1 MPIVGSFAGASA
13 RSYGLGAGALALDG
27 FYQIATTT
35 LATTA
40 ASIEF
45 TSIPQTYTHL
55 QIRGIARFSGATA
68 SDNMRLTFN
77 SDTSAVYANH
87 LLLGTGA
94 SAVSGNDIGLTYSL
108 ISTTPAASTSA
119 NIFDASV
126 LDILDYGNTNKFK
139 TIRNLTGY
147 DANGSGYAGFWSG
160 LWRSTSAVTSVKLTS
175 GSGNFV
181 QYSSFALYGIKG

>member
-13 RSYGLGAGALALDG
+13 RAYGLGAGVTGPGD
-27 FYQIATTT
+27 FESIATVSVTS
-35 LATTA
+35 AVP
-40 ASIEF
+40 SIEF
-45 TSIPQTYTHL
+45 TSIPSNFTHL

-87 LLLGTGA
+87 LLLGTGS
-94 SAVSGNDIGLTYSL
+94 SAVSGNDVGLTYSL
-108 ISTTPAASTSA
+108 ISTTPGASTSA
-119 NIFDASV
+119 NIFDAFV

-139 TIRNLTGY
+139 TTRNLTGY
-147 DANGSGYAGFWSG
+147 DGNGSGYAGFWSG

-181 QYSSFALYGIKG
+181 QYSSLALYGVKA

>member
-94 SAVSGNDIGLTYSL
+94 SAVSGNDIGL
-108 ISTTPAASTSA
+108 
-119 NIFDASV
+119 
-126 LDILDYGNTNKFK
+126 
-139 TIRNLTGY
+139 
-147 DANGSGYAGFWSG
+147 GFRRRCCS
-160 LWRSTSAVTSVKLTS
+160 RRTRMHP
-175 GSGNFV
+175 
-181 QYSSFALYGIKG
+181 